1 MMTMIL
7 AYQVNF
13 VAIIWEEESNLSAMN
28 LFFCLTMDWELKQL
42 ECVIAFDNRTQTL
55 QYRHTKSSQP
65 IVHMDFLQ
73 WTKIEY
79 YILTIIIIII

>member
-55 QYRHTKSSQP
+55 QYRHTKSS
-65 IVHMDFLQ
+65 HMTDFNQSYTWIFYSEQRLNI
-73 WTKIEY
+73 TF
-79 YILTIIIIII
+79 L